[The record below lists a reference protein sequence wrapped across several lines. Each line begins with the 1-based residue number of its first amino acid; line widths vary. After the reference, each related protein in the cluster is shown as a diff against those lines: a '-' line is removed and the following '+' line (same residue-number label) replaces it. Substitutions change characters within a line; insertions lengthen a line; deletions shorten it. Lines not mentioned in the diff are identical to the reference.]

1 METYVELF
9 ISETEEYIKQLNK
22 HLLTLERN
30 YLDTRSILEV
40 FRIFHTVKGMSQTM
54 GYDAIGKMAH
64 RVEELLD
71 EAKQRGEINPIVVN
85 FLFGVADYLTKSV
98 NAIKHKKRLPSS
110 RKIIAAI
117 QKMKEGK
124 DIEFRRERKE
134 REEISEIR
142 VKMRKLD
149 KLFNLT
155 NELMITR
162 SRFLRLSRQIGTT
175 ALVSSTETAARL
187 ISALQDEVTRLRM
200 LPLSTVFDFF
210 PRWFR
215 DEAKRQHKQV
225 DLEIMGGEIEVDRSI
240 IDILREPLLHLI
252 RNALD
257 HGIEQHGD
265 RSMRKKSMVTV
276 QAEREK
282 ERIKISIRDN
292 GRGIDINRVK
302 RIAIRRNIIT
312 ETMAQHATREELLR
326 LLTNPDFST
335 KEDVSKISG
344 RGIGLDIVNST
355 VVKLG
360 GKLEITTEMDKG
372 SCFVL
377 DLPVS
382 LAVVRAMIFHVDS
395 QRFALPLNYVQ
406 ETFYADESL
415 FKTVYHREVFPLR
428 DEIVPLVRLGDR
440 LGCMGKEGRKSIIVV
455 QYEGK
460 RRGFVIDGILDEEEI
475 VVKKLDTLVSEPIY
489 SGCSVYA
496 DGLPILI
503 IDPRGFE

>member
-1 METYVELF
+1 MESYRELF

-22 HLLTLERN
+22 HLLNLETN

-54 GYDAIGKMAH
+54 GYGSIGKICH

-71 EAKQRGEINPIVVN
+71 EAKERGEINPTVVN
-85 FLFGVADYLTKSV
+85 FLFRVADYLAKSV
-98 NAIKHKKRLPSS
+98 YAIRHKKRLPAS
-110 RKIIAAI
+110 RKIISVI
-117 QKMKEGK
+117 RKMEEGR
-124 DIEFRRERKE
+124 DVEFKREKRV

-155 NELMITR
+155 NELMVAR
-162 SRFLRLSRQIGTT
+162 SRFLRLSRQIGDT
-175 ALVSSTETAARL
+175 ALVSSTETASRL
-187 ISALQDEVTRLRM
+187 ISGLHDEVMRLRM

-215 DEAKRQHKQV
+215 DEAKRQRKQV
-225 DLEIMGGEIEVDRSI
+225 DLEIVGAEIEVDRSI
-240 IDILREPLLHLI
+240 IDVLREPLLHLI

-257 HGIEQHGD
+257 HGIKQESD
-265 RSMRKKSMVTV
+265 RGKKEKSKVTLK
-276 QAEREK
+276 AEREK
-282 ERIKISIRDN
+282 ERIKISVCDN
-292 GRGIDINRVK
+292 GAGIDIERVR
-302 RIAIRRNIIT
+302 RIAIERNIMT
-312 ETMAQHATREELLR
+312 ETAIQHLTHEELLR
-326 LLTNPDFST
+326 LLTDPHFST
-335 KEDVSKISG
+335 KENVSAISG

-355 VVKLG
+355 AVKLG
-360 GKLEITTEMDKG
+360 GKLEIATEVDKG
-372 SCFVL
+372 SCFIL

-382 LAVVRAMIFHVDS
+382 LAVVRAMIFTVDS
-395 QRFALPLNYVQ
+395 QRFAIPLNYVQ
-406 ETFYADESL
+406 ETFYTKESM
-415 FKTVYHREVFPLR
+415 FKTVYHRELFPLR
-428 DEIVPLVRLGDR
+428 DEILPLVKLGDR
-440 LGCMGKEGRKSIIVV
+440 LGCVRKEGRKSIIVV

-460 RRGFVIDGILDEEEI
+460 RRGFVIDDILDEEEI
-475 VVKKLDTLVSEPIY
+475 VIKKLDNLVSEPIY